1 MKRLPKIGRK
11 KKGDLT
17 SSTNSTSSRASK
29 FGRSTRTERTV
40 SDILSQSTSSTATQ
54 DDDDDEFYE
63 PKQEIL
69 LGTRRGNAGAMDK
82 ISAQMRDLHVK
93 AGSTPM
99 GVGKIGTSVPEDGEG
114 IAGKKVSAKTAD
126 GYQRPKTSR
135 CVLWILSCVQVSRAG
150 GQGGGGSKTGQ
161 FWWQQS
167 WAHRAITSELDN

>member
-150 GQGGGGSKTGQ
+150 GQGGGGVKN
-161 FWWQQS
+161 
-167 WAHRAITSELDN
+167 RAILVAAKLGASSDHF

>member
-1 MKRLPKIGRK
+1 MKRLKIGRK
-11 KKGDLT
+11 KKGDGDLT
-17 SSTNSTSSRASK
+17 SSTNSVTSRTSK
-29 FGRSTRTERTV
+29 SSGRSGGTERTV
-40 SDILSQSTSSTATQ
+40 SDILSMSTSSTATQ
-54 DDDDDEFYE
+54 DDDEDEYYE

-114 IAGKKVSAKTAD
+114 IQGKKVSAHAD

-135 CVLWILSCVQVSRAG
+135 CVAFAYYSV
-150 GQGGGGSKTGQ
+150 
-161 FWWQQS
+161 
-167 WAHRAITSELDN
+167 